1 MEKDSKI
8 YISGHKGMVGSA
20 IKRKLEA
27 EGYLN
32 LVLRSHSELD
42 LTRQKATEN
51 FFMKEKPQYVFNA
64 AARVGGIHENEAYPA
79 DFIYENLQIQNN
91 VINSACMSGV
101 NKLMFIGSN
110 CIYPKECPQPMRE
123 EYLWTGRLEPTNRAF
138 AAAKLA
144 GVEMCSAYNIQ
155 HGRDFISV
163 IPASLFGPNDD
174 YDEINSHFVPALIR
188 KVHEAKA
195 KNKEQVML
203 WGTGNPRRELM
214 HVDDFADAALFLMNN
229 YYSADPINVGT
240 GEDRSIKE
248 IAGLV
253 KKIVGFEGSIIFDR
267 KNPDGM
273 MQKLLDSEWINSLG
287 WKARTGI
294 EEGLRKTYEWFAENC
309 KAL

>member
-91 VINSACMSGV
+91 IINSACMSGV

-123 EYLWTGRLEPTNRAF
+123 EYLWTGRLEPTRAF
-138 AAAKLA
+138 FFKQKTAYEILA
-144 GVEMCSAYNIQ
+144 
-155 HGRDFISV
+155 
-163 IPASLFGPNDD
+163 
-174 YDEINSHFVPALIR
+174 
-188 KVHEAKA
+188 
-195 KNKEQVML
+195 
-203 WGTGNPRRELM
+203 
-214 HVDDFADAALFLMNN
+214 
-229 YYSADPINVGT
+229 
-240 GEDRSIKE
+240 
-248 IAGLV
+248 
-253 KKIVGFEGSIIFDR
+253 
-267 KNPDGM
+267 
-273 MQKLLDSEWINSLG
+273 
-287 WKARTGI
+287 
-294 EEGLRKTYEWFAENC
+294 
-309 KAL
+309 